1 VRRIFKVTRE
11 IKKEEKEMKRK
22 ITLSIALALSVVL
35 LSLMSSDSTAKAQ
48 NQIRIGA
55 DTGVV
60 TLGPNQVLR
69 ITAVNRSR
77 KDSTIRFRSAEYSQD
92 GCAGGICR
100 LAVGSAN
107 TSVRL
112 TLAPGEAV
120 SADFTSALSG
130 GVRAVAS
137 PDGVDYDN
145 WTYFTAIVNSSTG
158 EVTAVQMSIQR
169 ENQ

>member
-1 VRRIFKVTRE
+1 
-11 IKKEEKEMKRK
+11 MKRK
-22 ITLSIALALSVVL
+22 IAISLALALSIIFV
-35 LSLMSSDSTAKAQ
+35 SLMSSDSPAKAQ

-60 TLGPNQVLR
+60 ALGPNQILR

-77 KDSTIRFRSAEYSQD
+77 TDSTIRFRSAEYSQ
-92 GCAGGICR
+92 GSCVGGVCK
-100 LAVGSAN
+100 LAVASTN
-107 TSVRL
+107 TSVPL

-120 SADFTSALSG
+120 SADFSSALP
-130 GVRAVAS
+130 GVRAVAA

-145 WTYFTAIVNSSTG
+145 WTFFTAIINSSTG